1 MPCVG
6 RGCMKPPLFAINT
19 HGVEF
24 GYCDTHIKSPMKYVG
39 LKEGDP
45 PNDFLK
51 LHALLNSNVLF
62 FKLMKDF
69 TNEVSRAEKKRQGKS
84 TWFNREKVAVKLNY
98 SLSRYEGLCWF
109 GTQPKIMSG
118 LLTAQEF
125 KNAIMNGYMVKDPG
139 PGADHGEYSHRLQ
152 WHFIMRVM
160 TDKFTQP
167 KTSDWEWTPLRLY
180 SETIKNA
187 DFVAGTG
194 NFWGS
199 LLEGNMN
206 TGVKACAGDPAWVN
220 QQFRDHE
227 VLKTTSFGETLT
239 KRYNRRVAME
249 GTVQEK
255 LEDSRCKHAAGYQN
269 VSTDPTGRP
278 KENTIK
284 LHAVLEYLYKWK
296 KAGRPSGPPFV
307 APHGSGASTETD
319 AARIA
324 REAATAERLAAE
336 HLWETT
342 YGKKY
347 ANSRQRFHRAEYR
360 DPADDSSVVISEGLL
375 LHGSEGV
382 TDKPLRDRLNA
393 SQTRL
398 NPAFKY
404 SSSTGAQRAHA

>member
-6 RGCMKPPLFAINT
+6 RGCNKPLVFAINT
-19 HGVEF
+19 HGMEI
-24 GYCDTHIKSPMKYVG
+24 GYCDTHIKSPRRYVG
-39 LKEGDP
+39 LKEDDA

-51 LHALLNSNVLF
+51 LHALLNSNQLF
-62 FKLMKDF
+62 TKLMKDF
-69 TNEVSRAEKKRQGKS
+69 SNEVSRAEKKRQGKS
-84 TWFNREKVAVKLNY
+84 TWFNREKIGIKLNY

-125 KNAIMNGYMVKDPG
+125 KNSIMNGYMVKDPG

-160 TDKFTQP
+160 TSKFSQP
-167 KTSDWEWTPLRLY
+167 KTSDWDWTPLRLY

-187 DFVAGTG
+187 NFAAGTG
-194 NFWGS
+194 NFWGA

-220 QQFRDHE
+220 QQFRDHD

-239 KRYNRRVAME
+239 RRYNRRIAME
-249 GTVQEK
+249 DTVQQK
-255 LEDSRCKHAAGYQN
+255 LAERNCKQAAGYQE

-307 APHGSGASTETD
+307 ARVPGDTSTESD

-336 HLWETT
+336 YLWEAT
-342 YGKKY
+342 YKKKY
-347 ANSRQRFHRAEYR
+347 ANSRQLFQRAEYR
-360 DPADDSSVVISEGLL
+360 DPDDDTSVVISDGLL
-375 LHGSEGV
+375 LHKSESV
-382 TDKPLRDRLNA
+382 KDAPLAERLIA
-393 SQTRL
+393 STEGFNR
-398 NPAFKY
+398 AFKY
-404 SSSTGAQRAHA
+404 SSSTGAKRVHK